1 MPFTINGIGTHYYF
15 KRNVVANPGVCE
27 HCYRQATLSDYDIG
41 HFLVVFYIPVL
52 PLGRQ
57 MIISECNACGM
68 HQTMPLRKYERLREQ
83 TIDARLQALAEQ
95 PESAVAALELL
106 GTYTA
111 FNQHAEAAELAT
123 AIRGSHGENYEALLS
138 LGAWYEARQHHDL
151 AEECFQIVVRLDPER
166 LPSKRIRLYAAME
179 AKQSAEVKGL
189 AQDLLAQAPHEHLG
203 VALRAAQFLAE
214 QQRFEDAYRLFQKL
228 IELSPQLKKDK
239 DFRRAARV
247 AEQGVGLPASLVPPK
262 KLGVID

>member
-15 KRNVVANPGVCE
+15 KRNLVANPGVCE
-27 HCYRQATLSDYDIG
+27 HCHRQATLSDYEIG
-41 HFLVVFYIPVL
+41 HYVVVFYIPVL

-57 MIISECNACGM
+57 MIIAECNACGM
-68 HQTMPLRKYERLREQ
+68 HQAMSLRKYERLREQ
-83 TIDARLQALAEQ
+83 TIDARLAALADQ
-95 PESAVAALELL
+95 PNSAVAALELL

-111 FNQHAEAAELAT
+111 FNQHAEANELAA
-123 AIRGSHGENYEALLS
+123 AIRGSHGDNYDALLS
-138 LGAWYEARQHHDL
+138 LGAWYESRQQPDP
-151 AEECFQIVVRLDPER
+151 AEECFQVVVRLDPER

-179 AKQSAEVKGL
+179 AKQTAQVKGL
-189 AQDLLAQAPHEHLG
+189 AQDLIDQAPHEHLG

-228 IELSPQLKKDK
+228 VEVAPHLKKDK

-262 KLGVID
+262 KLGMID

>member
-15 KRNVVANPGVCE
+15 KRNLVANPGVCE
-27 HCYRQATLSDYDIG
+27 HCHRQATLSDYDIG
-41 HFLVVFYIPVL
+41 HYLVVFYIPVL

-57 MIISECNACGM
+57 MIIAECNACGM
-68 HQTMPLRKYERLREQ
+68 HQVMPLRQYEQLRERA
-83 TIDARLQALAEQ
+83 IDSSLEALADH
-95 PESAVAALELL
+95 PDSATAALELL

-111 FNQHAEAAELAT
+111 FNQHSEARDLAT
-123 AIRGSHGENYEALLS
+123 AIRGTHGDNYDAMLS
-138 LGAWYEARQHHDL
+138 LGAWYEARQDL
-151 AEECFQIVVRLDPER
+151 AAAEDCFQTVVRLDPNR

-189 AQDLLAQAPHEHLG
+189 AQDLLSQAPQENLG
-203 VALRAAQFLAE
+203 PAVRAAQFLAE
-214 QQRFEDAYRLFQKL
+214 QQRFEDSYKVFQKL
-228 IELSPQLKKDK
+228 IEVAPQLTKDK